1 MIETVFR
8 TVVQAR
14 EDIGI
19 KKENLCTTSLMRVY
33 EVMDFKKRISGRQT
47 NKAILEQYEKIKF
60 AKGSEVVKSSFIE
73 VASMLSSSCL
83 NVPEVVDILM
93 SLDEREVNPLDSV
106 YKLREVCL
114 LCDKKPALQV
124 WAFAMLADNWVRT
137 DAIDPIP
144 IRLLKDSGD
153 HYSLVKL
160 TLFKRQLRDYLWREM
175 DSQFSMWD
183 SSIRSDI
190 RRLTESLETVRNNLG
205 FFSDKSTLKSYPAR
219 GSWPASADAFLL
231 IFEAVVFDYIHD
243 EVVKQLLKNHR
254 GVDDVMQHKDIR
266 LEGTCFG
273 FTARSRF
280 ELPRISLIEFCNII

>member
-1 MIETVFR
+1 MFR

-33 EVMDFKKRISGRQT
+33 EVMDFKKRLSGRQT

-124 WAFAMLADNWVRT
+124 
-137 DAIDPIP
+137 
-144 IRLLKDSGD
+144 
-153 HYSLVKL
+153 
-160 TLFKRQLRDYLWREM
+160 
-175 DSQFSMWD
+175 
-183 SSIRSDI
+183 
-190 RRLTESLETVRNNLG
+190 
-205 FFSDKSTLKSYPAR
+205 
-219 GSWPASADAFLL
+219 
-231 IFEAVVFDYIHD
+231 
-243 EVVKQLLKNHR
+243 
-254 GVDDVMQHKDIR
+254 
-266 LEGTCFG
+266 
-273 FTARSRF
+273 
-280 ELPRISLIEFCNII
+280 